1 MKQFRWLTPLMAV
14 MMVAAFS
21 AVLAHDG
28 KDHDSKT
35 IHGTVST
42 MHKNRIEIETP
53 DGKTV
58 KVGID
63 PETEYTRDGKE
74 ITKDAVK
81 PGMRV
86 AMEVTEMEHGGMLC
100 HRLTLGTIMDG
111 MHGMQGMHEGSDMH
125 DMHQGGKEKKDPH
138 RH

>member
-1 MKQFRWLTPLMAV
+1 MRRFRWLAPLTGL

-21 AVLAHDG
+21 VALAHEG

-35 IHGTVST
+35 ILGTVST
-42 MHKNRIEIETP
+42 MHKNKIEIETP
-53 DGKTV
+53 DGKMV
-58 KVGID
+58 KVDVD
-63 PETEYTRDGKE
+63 PDTQYTRDGKD
-74 ITKDAVK
+74 ISKDAVK

-100 HRLTLGTIMDG
+100 HRLTLGAMMDD
-111 MHGMQGMHEGSDMH
+111 MHGMHQGSGMH
-125 DMHQGGKEKKDPH
+125 DMHQGDKEKTDPH